1 MFFAVESGLASSVVA
16 IFLVNDPNRGWEQKQ
31 YKLRVEETKQLLDRV
46 NAVNIHLCT
55 IYTHLLIILRH
66 NMIIII
72 LQTLQHT
79 CVMSDAIYIL
89 KHAIHQGTPVSPHGM
104 HNGVR

>member
-55 IYTHLLIILRH
+55 IYTPTDNIETQYDNNNITNFTTYLC
-66 NMIIII
+66 N
-72 LQTLQHT
+72 
-79 CVMSDAIYIL
+79 V
-89 KHAIHQGTPVSPHGM
+89 
-104 HNGVR
+104 